1 MSSLSLSAIFR
12 SAFARRRLRS
22 IQILA
27 VALIF
32 ITSWWRTEVVTLRPH
47 AFTTGG
53 ILLAA
58 VVFLALYNIRKKLT
72 FLPLGSS
79 TAWLQL
85 HLYVGLGTTW
95 VFLLHTSFRIPNG
108 VFETSLAALY
118 LFVTAS
124 GIHGLYLTRTIPCRL
139 AALGDEVIWER
150 IPGLRRQV
158 AEKAAELVLAAKED
172 SSAGV
177 VTDIYSRRLFR
188 FFEGAR
194 GWRYYLRPTSRL
206 RRQLLAELAELK
218 RYLGQ
223 PQQQLVEEL
232 AALTARKDDLDY
244 HDALQGWLKYW
255 LFAHIGGTYA
265 LLLFAGFHAVLAHAF
280 HGGMR

>member
-1 MSSLSLSAIFR
+1 
-12 SAFARRRLRS
+12 
-22 IQILA
+22 
-27 VALIF
+27 
-32 ITSWWRTEVVTLRPH
+32 
-47 AFTTGG
+47 
-53 ILLAA
+53 
-58 VVFLALYNIRKKLT
+58 
-72 FLPLGSS
+72 
-79 TAWLQL
+79 
-85 HLYVGLGTTW
+85 
-95 VFLLHTSFRIPNG
+95 
-108 VFETSLAALY
+108 
-118 LFVTAS
+118 
-124 GIHGLYLTRTIPCRL
+124 LTRTIPSRL

-158 AEKAAELVLAAKED
+158 AERAAEIVLTAKEN

-177 VTDIYSRRLFR
+177 VTDVYSRRLFP

-194 GWRYYLRPTSRL
+194 GWRYYLRPTSTL
-206 RRQLLAELAELK
+206 RRQLLAELGELK
-218 RYLGQ
+218 RYLGE

-244 HDALQGWLKYW
+244 HDALQGWLKCW

>member
-1 MSSLSLSAIFR
+1 MSSFSLSAIVR

-22 IQILA
+22 IEILA
-27 VALIF
+27 VVLFF
-32 ITSWWRTEVVTLRPH
+32 ITSWWWLEVLTLRPH

-53 ILLAA
+53 LLLAA
-58 VVFLALYNIRKKLT
+58 VVFLAAYNLRKKLT

-79 TAWLQL
+79 ATWLKV
-85 HLYVGLGTTW
+85 HLYVGVGAVWL
-95 VFLLHTSFRIPNG
+95 FLLHVSFRIPNG
-108 VFETSLAALY
+108 IFETSLAALY

-124 GIHGLYLTRTIPCRL
+124 GLHGLYLTRTIPRRL
-139 AALGDEVIWER
+139 AALGEEPIWER

-158 AEKAAELVLAAKED
+158 AEQARELVLAARDD

-177 VTDIYSRRLFR
+177 VTDIYSRRLLR

-194 GWRYYLRPTSRL
+194 GWRYYLRPTSTL
-206 RRQLLAELAELK
+206 RRQLLAELGELK
-218 RYLGQ
+218 RYLGE
-223 PQQQLVEEL
+223 PQQKL
-232 AALTARKDDLDY
+232 ALDLATLTARKDDLDY
-244 HDALQGWLKYW
+244 HDALQGWLKCW

>member
-1 MSSLSLSAIFR
+1 LFALVMVAIT
-12 SAFARRRLRS
+12 A
-22 IQILA
+22 
-27 VALIF
+27 
-32 ITSWWRTEVVTLRPH
+32 WWRYEWLTLRPH
-47 AFTTGG
+47 AFTSGG
-53 ILLAA
+53 LLLSA
-58 VVFLALYNIRKKLT
+58 VVFLAAYNLRKKLT

-79 TAWLQL
+79 ATWLKV
-85 HLYVGLGTTW
+85 HLYVGVGAVWL
-95 VFLLHTSFRIPNG
+95 FLLHTSFRIPNG
-108 VFETSLAALY
+108 MLETCLAALY
-118 LFVTAS
+118 LLVTAS
-124 GIHGLYLTRTIPCRL
+124 GLHGLYLTRTIPGRL

-158 AEKAAELVLAAKED
+158 AERAQELVLAARAD

-177 VTDIYSRRLFR
+177 VTDIYSRLLFR

-194 GWRYYLRPTSRL
+194 GWRYYLRPTSTL
-206 RRQLLAELAELK
+206 RRQLLTELDEAK
-218 RYLGQ
+218 RYLGER
-223 PQQQLVEEL
+223 QQKLVEKL

-244 HDALQGWLKYW
+244 HDALQGWLKCW